1 MKQFPPLNLPP
12 VALEVQNDKVYDSFR
27 KKWILL
33 TPEEWVRQ
41 NFLQFLVQY
50 ENFPKGLISV
60 EKQIQ
65 LNGLKKRYDAVVF
78 NTKLEAKILIEF
90 KAYNVEI
97 TQETVN
103 QAVRYNQLFKVN
115 YLILSNGINH
125 FIINI
130 NYLKK
135 SFSYVKSIKNV
146 KLL

>member
-1 MKQFPPLNLPP
+1 MKKFPDLNLPSIP
-12 VALEVQNDKVYDSFR
+12 LEIQNDKVYDIFR

-65 LNGLKKRYDAVVF
+65 LNGLKKRYDAIIF
-78 NTKLEAKILIEF
+78 NTQLTPKILIEF
-90 KAYNVEI
+90 KAPNVEI
-97 TQETVN
+97 TQETVD
-103 QAVRYNQLFKVN
+103 QAVRYNQLFKVD

-130 NYLKK
+130 HYNKK
-135 SFSYVKSIKNV
+135 TFSYVKNINNV